1 MKVLAKSG
9 SKNKINLVDG
19 DWYLQNALFSEIK
32 IMECIKSENVVAFYD
47 VMESSK
53 NYYIV
58 QELCDGGDLSAKMKG
73 GNTIPENQAKNY
85 VLQIANGFLALV
97 REGIIHR

>member
-1 MKVLAKSG
+1 
-9 SKNKINLVDG
+9 
-19 DWYLQNALFSEIK
+19 
-32 IMECIKSENVVAFYD
+32 MEVIKSENVVGFYD

-73 GNTIPENQAKNY
+73 MKGGNTIPENQAKNY
-85 VLQIANGFLALV
+85 LLQIANGFLALV
-97 REGIIHR
+97 SEGIIHR